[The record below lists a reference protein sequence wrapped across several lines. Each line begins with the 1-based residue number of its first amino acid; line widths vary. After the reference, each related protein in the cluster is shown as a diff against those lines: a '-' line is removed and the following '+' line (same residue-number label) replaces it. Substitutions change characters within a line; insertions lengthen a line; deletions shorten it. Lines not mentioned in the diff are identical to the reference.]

1 MISFYLACLLFMLS
15 FFFSFDSPSV
25 CFHLS
30 TTVYI
35 LYYLLRHFF
44 FRFIYSYHT
53 HLTALHFILSTLY
66 SMTLVWCSTRLYS
79 VYSSLLSSNSS
90 LTSLYSSHLSS
101 ILLVLLHTFLIL
113 LHTLWQAKYT
123 KIANANVE
131 ALEKAGSET
140 LNAAFDKFFKIACEG
155 AWYDGSH

>member
-1 MISFYLACLLFMLS
+1 M
-15 FFFSFDSPSV
+15 
-25 CFHLS
+25 
-30 TTVYI
+30 
-35 LYYLLRHFF
+35 
-44 FRFIYSYHT
+44 
-53 HLTALHFILSTLY
+53 
-66 SMTLVWCSTRLYS
+66 
-79 VYSSLLSSNSS
+79 YSSLLPP

-101 ILLVLLHTFLIL
+101 SFSHLSSLLLLLLHILLLLLC
-113 LHTLWQAKYT
+113 TLWQAKYT